1 MFLVSCLLI
10 MIRLSTVTGEEV
22 YTGVSTQAAPI
33 SPHYLISDSP
43 ILLPY
48 LT

>member
-1 MFLVSCLLI
+1 MFLVSRLLI
-10 MIRLSTVTGEEV
+10 MIRLSIVTGEEV
-22 YTGVSTQAAPI
+22 YTGVSTQASFI
-33 SPHYLISDSP
+33 SSHYLISDSP